1 MKTRTKLF
9 LALVIIGYMGLFSFS
24 CSAQSYKLDANNK
37 VIQVTKD
44 TNKVKQPDPVHSV
57 VNGVTFYTGSKGG
70 VYFWKTSKKTGKKYK
85 VYMTKVSDKTGS
97 KVY

>member
-9 LALVIIGYMGLFSFS
+9 ITLVIIGYMGLFTFN

-37 VIQVTKD
+37 VIQVVKD
-44 TNKVKQPDPVHSV
+44 TTKKADKVHSV
-57 VNGVTFYTGSKGG
+57 VNGITFYQGSKGG
-70 VYFWKTSKKTGKKYK
+70 VYFWKVSKKTGKKYK
-85 VYMTKVSDKTGS
+85 VYMTRVDKKETS

>member
-9 LALVIIGYMGLFSFS
+9 IALVIIGYMGLFSFNS
-24 CSAQSYKLDANNK
+24 FGQSYKLDANNK
-37 VIQVTKD
+37 VIQVKKD
-44 TNKVKQPDPVHSV
+44 TVKKADPVHSV

-85 VYMTKVSDKTGS
+85 VYMTRVSDKTGS
-97 KVY
+97 KIY

>member
-1 MKTRTKLF
+1 MKTITKLF
-9 LALVIIGYMGLFSFS
+9 IALVIIGYMGLFTFN

-37 VIQVTKD
+37 VVQVVKD
-44 TNKVKQPDPVHSV
+44 TTKKADKVHSV
-57 VNGVTFYTGSKGG
+57 VNGITFYTGSKGG

>member
-1 MKTRTKLF
+1 MKQRTKLF
-9 LALVIIGYMGLFSFS
+9 IACIIIGYMGLFAFNSFG
-24 CSAQSYKLDANNK
+24 QSYKLDANNK
-37 VIQVTKD
+37 VIEVKKD
-44 TNKVKQPDPVHSV
+44 TVKKADPVHSV

>member
-9 LALVIIGYMGLFSFS
+9 IALVIIGYMGLFAFN

-37 VIQVTKD
+37 VVQVVKD
-44 TNKVKQPDPVHSV
+44 TTKKADPVHSV

-70 VYFWKTSKKTGKKYK
+70 VYFWKVSKKTGKKYK
-85 VYMTKVSDKTGS
+85 VYMTRVSDKTGS
-97 KVY
+97 KIY

>member
-9 LALVIIGYMGLFSFS
+9 IFCLIVGYTGLFAFN

-37 VIQVTKD
+37 VIEVKKD
-44 TNKVKQPDPVHSV
+44 TVKKADKVHSV
-57 VNGVTFYTGSKGG
+57 VNGITFYQGSKGG
-70 VYFWKTSKKTGKKYK
+70 VYFWKVSKKTGKKYK
-85 VYMTKVSDKTGS
+85 VYMTKVSDKNGS

>member
-9 LALVIIGYMGLFSFS
+9 IFCLIVGYTGLFTFN

-37 VIQVTKD
+37 VIVVKD
-44 TNKVKQPDPVHSV
+44 SAKVKQPDKVHSV
-57 VNGVTFYTGSKGG
+57 VNGITFYTGSKGG
-70 VYFWKTSKKTGKKYK
+70 VYFWKVSKKTGKRYK